1 MSTVAVIRRGG
12 CDGKISFGTAR
23 SEMLRCDDGISRK

>member
-12 CDGKISFGTAR
+12 CDGKISFETAR
-23 SEMLRCDDGISRK
+23 SELLRCDDGITTK